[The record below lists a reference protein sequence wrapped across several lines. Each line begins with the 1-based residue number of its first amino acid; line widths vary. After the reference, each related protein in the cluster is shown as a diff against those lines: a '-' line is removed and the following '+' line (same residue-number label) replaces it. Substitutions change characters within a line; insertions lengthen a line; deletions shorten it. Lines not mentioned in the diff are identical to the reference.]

1 MNLQEAQQIHTMHKY
16 RAFAYQRE
24 ADPLFHKWQRGE
36 ATQEQWL
43 AKTEEIKQRYP
54 YLYEG
59 TIEEA
64 QQVIDAEI
72 ESSYQVSEEIDAY
85 QSV

>member
-1 MNLQEAQQIHTMHKY
+1 MNLIEAQQIHSMHKF
-16 RAFAYQRE
+16 REFAYKNE

-43 AKTEEIKQRYP
+43 AKINEIKQRYP
-54 YLYEG
+54 YLAEG

-64 QQVIDAEI
+64 QAIIDAEI
-72 ESSYQVSEEIDAY
+72 EASSQRDEGN
-85 QSV
+85 